1 QINKSLNGNLTEH
14 NRTKNESMETEGSQ
28 PVGSDEME
36 TCDCTDGV
44 EQRNYPI
51 MPTEDD
57 IEKSFRV
64 NEDGSMTVEMKVHL
78 TIKQEEMIHWTTTLS
93 RTFVNNQQRAAVC
106 NSKPQSSANSLDVT
120 NDSGKESN
128 GPHSLDSKEINTLVN
143 KSVGFIKEE
152 REHYGSDTSS
162 EKPKSIYRRL
172 PTPGPRQRRKEA
184 SVENIKTVSETEV
197 QESTVGAYSYM
208 ERTAQGEL
216 TEGYCVVS
224 RSSSSSTRTVAK
236 PGKSE
241 SGEVKQKKSHS
252 SFRSSGVTEILQLQ
266 NNGTMGITETVVHI
280 YESQGTCDNYNANTQ
295 VYVDNKPGYHTKA
308 LPQSKP
314 GSTDSGPRSS
324 SNDCDVDLT
333 RQSTSSN
340 SQDGGKSNMLSLSS
354 ACSTPPKKLN
364 NNPFVLTDD
373 EKQTLVECIPP
384 NDFRHTEPHGIRE
397 KD

>member
-1 QINKSLNGNLTEH
+1 
-14 NRTKNESMETEGSQ
+14 METEGSQ

-57 IEKSFRV
+57 IEKSFCV

-78 TIKQEEMIHWTTTLS
+78 TIKQEEMMHWTTTLS
-93 RTFVNNQQRAAVC
+93 RISINNQQRAVC
-106 NSKPQSSANSLDVT
+106 NSKPQSGANSLDVT

-128 GPHSLDSKEINTLVN
+128 GPHSLDSKEINTLAN

-152 REHYGSDTSS
+152 REYYGSDTSS
-162 EKPKSIYRRL
+162 EKPNSIYRRL
-172 PTPGPRQRRKEA
+172 PTPGPRQQRKEA
-184 SVENIKTVSETEV
+184 SVEKNKTVSETEV

-224 RSSSSSTRTVAK
+224 RSNSSSTRTVSK

-241 SGEVKQKKSHS
+241 LGEVKTKKSDP
-252 SFRSSGVTEILQLQ
+252 SFISSGVAQILKLQ
-266 NNGTMGITETVVHI
+266 NNGPMGITGTVMHI

-295 VYVDNKPGYHTKA
+295 VYVDNKSGYHTKA
-308 LPQSKP
+308 LPQSKARLNRLRTP
-314 GSTDSGPRSS
+314 
-324 SNDCDVDLT
+324 V
-333 RQSTSSN
+333 RQV
-340 SQDGGKSNMLSLSS
+340 MI
-354 ACSTPPKKLN
+354 
-364 NNPFVLTDD
+364 VM
-373 EKQTLVECIPP
+373 
-384 NDFRHTEPHGIRE
+384 
-397 KD
+397 